1 MAMDYPTFRISPI
14 GYYDIHNMILFV
26 VVIFIALIG
35 QLIILGKKE
44 NGKDDNS

>member
-35 QLIILGKKE
+35 QLILFSEKE